1 MHIREVYLQIPKIR
15 NLSIKKVPLPVLSLK
30 SMQLRIFTQQI
41 CRQMRTETETSIMQ
55 KVIWLQ
61 PL

>member
-1 MHIREVYLQIPKIR
+1 MHIRAAYLQIPKIR
-15 NLSIKKVPLPVLSLK
+15 NLFIKKVPLPVLSLK
-30 SMQLRIFTQQI
+30 SMQLRIFTQQT

-61 PL
+61 LL